1 MISTAG
7 ALQERPGQ
15 DPAPSRIGLRLDPEC
30 DATPVLE
37 SVHRWARE
45 TGTSVVAAA
54 DSELLLAVGGDATV
68 LEAVRLAAPRGI
80 PVLGLDLGRRG
91 DLTEFEARQLSRG
104 LDAVGRGDF
113 GVESQTALTLH
124 LGRGGP
130 LVTFEDVVLR
140 RGLGGS
146 MAVLAL
152 HVDGDLISRQ
162 TGDGLTVSPRRAAVL
177 VTPLDPHAA
186 VGASLILSHDE
197 PVVLKVL
204 RQSSPLTLETEGREN
219 VELPPE
225 SRLIVETTPNV
236 DRVVGLG
243 AGHAARLRRR

>member
-1 MISTAG
+1 M
-7 ALQERPGQ
+7 
-15 DPAPSRIGLRLDPEC
+15 
-30 DATPVLE
+30 
-37 SVHRWARE
+37 
-45 TGTSVVAAA
+45 
-54 DSELLLAVGGDATV
+54 
-68 LEAVRLAAPRGI
+68 
-80 PVLGLDLGRRG
+80 
-91 DLTEFEARQLSRG
+91 
-104 LDAVGRGDF
+104 
-113 GVESQTALTLH
+113 
-124 LGRGGP
+124 
-130 LVTFEDVVLR
+130 
-140 RGLGGS
+140 
-146 MAVLAL
+146 LAL

-162 TGDGLTVSPRRAAVL
+162 TGDGLTVSPRRAAVP